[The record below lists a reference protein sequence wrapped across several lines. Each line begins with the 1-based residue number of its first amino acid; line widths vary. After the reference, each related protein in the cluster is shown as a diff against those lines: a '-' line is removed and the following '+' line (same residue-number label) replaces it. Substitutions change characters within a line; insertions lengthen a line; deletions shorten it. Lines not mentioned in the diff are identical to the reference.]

1 MADNKNDLPFNDDNV
16 NLFIERF
23 STGHWARQGELNARK
38 RSTSYIPGDKCHLSP
53 TLVRQHLSKEITLA
67 SYAITRS
74 NTCRFLVIDFDVET
88 AIAQE
93 NMRASG
99 TSKAYEEAE
108 KAIKQKITETIE
120 KMVSYLRISRDQL
133 LIEQSGSKGFHL
145 WMFFSE
151 ELPAHDVYRLRG
163 VLRKEL
169 DLVQYEIYPEQ
180 ESGSDSN
187 PGSLI
192 KLPLGVNRKTFK
204 RCFFLDDN
212 FTPDPRGQ
220 WIALENTQLVTPS
233 QVSAILKLQ
242 NTEANQIENSD
253 EADLSKIGSL
263 SLMLSS
269 CKALQVIEE
278 KALNANPDDGFVN
291 LTHDERL
298 FIATIYGRFG
308 VSGEA
313 KIHELLSKTDNYD
326 AEKTQKTLDSLK
338 ASRIKPMCCATA
350 IDKGIC
356 SCIGGCDNI
365 KRAHGK
371 SPIKLAG
378 FSANKKMKGDE
389 YLKIKL
395 GEIEDPILCGKKIT
409 VDFSVNTL
417 IGSPYFS
424 PKKIAFKPCSKSCC
438 EKYDECLCDD
448 RDNVKVIN
456 LTSTDK
462 LHIQVYG
469 VDDSKA
475 MSLLKARVEGCDRKN
490 RLVKEPKSEEYTVQ
504 PFICSNI
511 IQTLVE
517 AENDAKVSAV
527 DENGEQHALVAK
539 EMKDY
544 AAFCLSNEL
553 ETSKTYRGKGIVLP
567 NPQNQS
573 ITVLFSEVEPLNSPM
588 DSFIVDDSNREGFEV
603 FKKMTVNEK
612 VSDVADNIVFV
623 KGREE
628 VIKSILL
635 TFFSTIEFEF
645 NKTLLTKGWV
655 DTLMVGDSGQ
665 AKSIMV
671 ERLIGYIGLGYLAS
685 SNCSVPGL
693 IGACD
698 TSQKKAYI
706 NWGMFPRAN
715 KSLLFMDEV
724 QNLPYEVHSQLRI
737 VRQSGV
743 ARVDKMI
750 KGSHEAK
757 TRLIAA
763 ANPLPKERTM
773 SEFKYGALS
782 LESLP
787 MGKGEIRRYDIALF
801 LNAAD
806 NDRKAINSL
815 NTGKDPV
822 MTREMIRN
830 AVLWAWSRK
839 KEQIIL
845 SEEVTKAILESAT
858 KLSSIYDVD
867 SVPICNTADMR
878 EKIARL
884 TVAHAALSMKTDDYV
899 YLKPDVDDVK
909 AVANLL
915 HTIYSHP
922 SVRLNE
928 LCRDRKKAVDLDD
941 NQFTEIV
948 AYLGKDDYSK
958 MLEVMEGF
966 LEISSA
972 IRVSDLGGYVG
983 ATMTDMNKIITVL
996 NRYNM
1001 ISMEGSGAYSAKPKL
1016 TKFLNRY
1023 RALLE
1028 KGGGI
1033 EKEDAIPI

>member
-67 SYAITRS
+67 SYAITRN

-93 NMRASG
+93 NMRANG
-99 TSKAYEEAE
+99 ASKAYVEAE
-108 KAIKQKITETIE
+108 NLIKQKITDTIE
-120 KMVSYLRISRDQL
+120 KMISYLRISRDQI

-145 WMFFSE
+145 WIFFSE

-180 ESGSDSN
+180 ESGSDTN

-204 RCFFLDDN
+204 RCFFLDDT

-220 WIALENTQLVTPS
+220 WVALENTQLVTPA
-233 QVSAILKLQ
+233 QVAAILKLQ

-263 SLMLSS
+263 SLMLKS
-269 CKALQVIEE
+269 CKALQLIEE

-326 AEKTQKTLDSLK
+326 AEKTQRTLDGLK

-356 SCIGGCDNI
+356 SCVGGCENI
-365 KRAHGK
+365 RKAKGK

-378 FSANKKMKGDE
+378 FSASKKMKGDE

-395 GEIEDPILCGKKIT
+395 GEIEDPILCGKKVT
-409 VDFSVNTL
+409 VDFAVNTL

-424 PKKIAFKPCSKSCC
+424 PKKVAFKPCSKSYC

-448 RDNVKVIN
+448 RDNVKIVN
-456 LTSTDK
+456 LNSTDK

-475 MSLLKARVEGCDRKN
+475 LSLIKARVEGCDRKN
-490 RLVKEPKSEEYTVQ
+490 KLVREPKSEEYTVQ
-504 PFICSNI
+504 PFVCSNI
-511 IQTLVE
+511 IQTLIE
-517 AENDAKVSAV
+517 AENEAKATV
-527 DENGEQHALVAK
+527 DDSGEQHALIAK

-544 AAFCLSNEL
+544 SAFCLSNEL

-588 DSFIVDDSNREGFEV
+588 DSFIVDDSNREGFEILQ
-603 FKKMTVNEK
+603 KMNTIEK
-612 VSDVADNIVFV
+612 VSDIANNIVFV
-623 KGREE
+623 KGRDE
-628 VIKSILL
+628 VIEAILL

-645 NKTLLTKGWV
+645 NKTLMTKGWV

-665 AKSIMV
+665 AKSLMV
-671 ERLIGYIGLGYLAS
+671 ERLISYIGLGYLAS

-724 QNLPYEVHSQLRI
+724 QNLPYEVHAQLRT

-743 ARVDKMI
+743 AKVDKMI

-787 MGKGEIRRYDIALF
+787 MGKGEIRRYDIAVF

-806 NDRKAINSL
+806 NDSGAINSL
-815 NTGKDPV
+815 NEGKDPII
-822 MTREMIRN
+822 TREMIRN

-839 KEQIIL
+839 KDQIVL
-845 SEEVTKAILESAT
+845 SQEVTQAILDNAKT
-858 KLSSIYDVD
+858 LSGKFDVD

-884 TVAHAALSMKTDDYV
+884 TVAHAALSVKTSDFV
-899 YLKPDVDDVK
+899 HLEPDLDDVK
-909 AVANLL
+909 AVSNLL
-915 HTIYSHP
+915 YTIYSHP
-922 SVRLNE
+922 SVRLDA
-928 LCRDRKKAVDLDD
+928 LCKDRKKAIELDD
-941 NQFTEIV
+941 TQFDELV
-948 AYLGKDDYSK
+948 AYVNKDDYSK
-958 MLEVMEGF
+958 MISVMECF
-966 LEISSA
+966 VDMSSA
-972 IRVSDLGGYVG
+972 VRISDVGGYAS
-983 ATMTDMNKIITVL
+983 ATMTEMNKIVTVL

-1001 ISMEGSGAYSAKPKL
+1001 ISMEGSGAYSAKPKM

-1023 RALLE
+1023 RALQE
-1028 KGGGI
+1028 SGGVKP
-1033 EKEDAIPI
+1033 KEDAIPI